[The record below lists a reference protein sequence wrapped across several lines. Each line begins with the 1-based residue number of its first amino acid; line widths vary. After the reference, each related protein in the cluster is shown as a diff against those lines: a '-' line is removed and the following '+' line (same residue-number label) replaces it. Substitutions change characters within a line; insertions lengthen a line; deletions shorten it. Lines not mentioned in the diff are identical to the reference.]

1 MGIVYT
7 YLKMSDCKRKPFE
20 EDAWD
25 NWYPEQSI

>member
-7 YLKMSDCKRKPFE
+7 YLNMNDCKRDPFE

-25 NWYPEQSI
+25 NWYPDQSI

>member
-7 YLKMSDCKRKPFE
+7 YLNMNDCRRDPFE

-25 NWYPEQSI
+25 NWYPDQSL

>member
-7 YLKMSDCKRKPFE
+7 YLNMNDCKRDPFE

-25 NWYPEQSI
+25 NWHPDQSI